1 MKTTL
6 LPIFLLSSF
15 LALSQQNSKKD
26 TISEQKIEEVVMTK
40 KYFKKEAD
48 RFVYDVANSPV
59 SKGSTSF
66 DLLKQTPLVST
77 TDDKN
82 LKIAGKN
89 NALIFINGRKTNMDA
104 ESLDQFLKNT
114 PGENI
119 QKIEVITT
127 PGSEYQVE
135 SSDGIIN
142 IVLKKKMTDGTN
154 GNLRFANNQNKYNS
168 SSASASINFR
178 KDKLGISASLNGSEN
193 IQAQSYILRNGNE
206 VINTYS
212 VGDIDDPN
220 KNLGGYINADYQL
233 SEKSNL
239 ALTLNS
245 WYNKSYDSKIDLFNT
260 SNTLNSNNNLLTSY
274 SITKARENAKSR
286 NNSANLNYEWKMDD
300 LGSKLNLN
308 ASYLN
313 YKRTQNTINQT
324 IASNS
329 NKDVLGTRIEILQDI
344 PQIINNFSTTAD
356 YIKKFEKDFTIA
368 VGGNYNKTKTDND
381 TKNLTRDFIYDTDGK
396 LIDIKETPAPNH
408 FVYDEN
414 IYGFYGTLEKKFG
427 EKFSGKIGARY
438 EITNSL
444 GTSDN
449 AQNPAYAN
457 IERNYNNFLPYLSA
471 NYTINENHNISYA
484 FSSRM
489 RRPSFWELNPVRNI
503 LTENNY
509 TQNNPFVKASSNY
522 NQELTYMFKNS
533 YFLILNHSL
542 RKDVITQVPLQRTI
556 TKNGTTYKELRYI
569 RTNFGDRQE
578 MSAMLGMQ
586 KSLFDGA
593 LSTNFNIGMQRNVN
607 DGSLS
612 IDPTSGD
619 IFDKFS
625 NNDSSNSLV
634 IQTNNTLRLDKK
646 KTWFLG
652 VNYFFVDNQ
661 QIELGMLKDLMSL
674 DLNIKKIWNEWTFS
688 VGVDDILKTNLVEI
702 ESYQNGDYNYVQ
714 NNQYRQT
721 FKLSIVYNFG
731 NQKIKKARNV
741 DSADKDIKS
750 RTQ

>member
-59 SKGSTSF
+59 AKGSTSF

-154 GNLRFANNQNKYNS
+154 GNLRFANNQNKYSS

-260 SNTLNSNNNLLTSY
+260 SNTLDSNNNLQTSY

-356 YIKKFEKDFTIA
+356 YIK
-368 VGGNYNKTKTDND
+368 
-381 TKNLTRDFIYDTDGK
+381 
-396 LIDIKETPAPNH
+396 
-408 FVYDEN
+408 
-414 IYGFYGTLEKKFG
+414 
-427 EKFSGKIGARY
+427 
-438 EITNSL
+438 
-444 GTSDN
+444 
-449 AQNPAYAN
+449 
-457 IERNYNNFLPYLSA
+457 
-471 NYTINENHNISYA
+471 
-484 FSSRM
+484 
-489 RRPSFWELNPVRNI
+489 
-503 LTENNY
+503 
-509 TQNNPFVKASSNY
+509 
-522 NQELTYMFKNS
+522 
-533 YFLILNHSL
+533 
-542 RKDVITQVPLQRTI
+542 
-556 TKNGTTYKELRYI
+556 
-569 RTNFGDRQE
+569 
-578 MSAMLGMQ
+578 
-586 KSLFDGA
+586 
-593 LSTNFNIGMQRNVN
+593 
-607 DGSLS
+607 
-612 IDPTSGD
+612 
-619 IFDKFS
+619 
-625 NNDSSNSLV
+625 
-634 IQTNNTLRLDKK
+634 
-646 KTWFLG
+646 
-652 VNYFFVDNQ
+652 
-661 QIELGMLKDLMSL
+661 
-674 DLNIKKIWNEWTFS
+674 
-688 VGVDDILKTNLVEI
+688 
-702 ESYQNGDYNYVQ
+702 
-714 NNQYRQT
+714 
-721 FKLSIVYNFG
+721 
-731 NQKIKKARNV
+731 
-741 DSADKDIKS
+741 
-750 RTQ
+750 